1 MKWPTKKT
9 LGTSATVDVV
19 AVCHGDKLPS
29 SRGYYV
35 CVCVCVCVCV
45 WLTGDSVVP
54 RKGKGH
60 GLKIF
65 QRFHFSSA
73 LKRMSVI
80 AGYTPPGSTDVDYIV
95 TVKGAPEVLK
105 NMVSYWVLLV
115 SREIQH

>member
-1 MKWPTKKT
+1 M
-9 LGTSATVDVV
+9 
-19 AVCHGDKLPS
+19 
-29 SRGYYV
+29 
-35 CVCVCVCVCV
+35 
-45 WLTGDSVVP
+45 VP

-105 NMVSYWVLLV
+105 DMVSHCCGVAFKYAVHCSAAV
-115 SREIQH
+115 EI